1 MLIYYHKKRK
11 KGIPIK
17 SKYTKEVNINLN
29 RTMGREFDKYTKD
42 KHIKL
47 FTNDVK
53 VALFTAPITFI
64 MGMLTTQD
72 KMTSDSLYIIS
83 GCALVYAA
91 ANLYSHSKKKQKRF
105 TLK

>member
-1 MLIYYHKKRK
+1 
-11 KGIPIK
+11 
-17 SKYTKEVNINLN
+17 
-29 RTMGREFDKYTKD
+29 MGREFDKYTKD

-47 FTNDVK
+47 FTNDIK
-53 VALFTAPITFI
+53 VALFTAPTTFI

-83 GCALVYAA
+83 GCSIVYAA

>member
-1 MLIYYHKKRK
+1 
-11 KGIPIK
+11 
-17 SKYTKEVNINLN
+17 
-29 RTMGREFDKYTKD
+29 MGREFDKYTKD

-72 KMTSDSLYIIS
+72 KMISDSLYIIS